1 MVFAWKS
8 KWLSPRHCCRRG
20 RLAGPIFEKELR
32 VASRR
37 RRQYALRSLY
47 ILVLTV
53 FVGVVWLSVVQY
65 QGNAAYVQSRMAEAG
80 KQIVTTVVFFQFFAM
95 QILAVVLL
103 SSAISDEVYHRT
115 LGILMTTPISSL
127 QIVAGKMLSRLLQ
140 LVLLLAISL
149 PLLAIVRVLGGV
161 PWGYLL
167 ASLSITLTAAIF
179 AGSVS
184 LRFSIKNRAAYGV
197 ILRTLFTLVC
207 LYFVLPAL
215 LGVAGLYLMG
225 TFGVLSNRPGGSVSP
240 VVSILLSLNPFSS
253 MIALTGQMLS
263 PAAMKVFSLPLH
275 CGVMLGLSAL
285 VLGRA
290 AAVVRQVA
298 LRQAAGISEGRLRTA
313 GSGLR
318 AELKSRLLRLAG
330 PGKRQAAD
338 SSPVTDRRPGLP
350 RSHRDDMVGSPRSAG
365 LRRVVG
371 PPVVWKELRAPFI
384 QGIDN
389 RNSYIGLAMAIVA
402 LVFTYCAGAYAKSL
416 REDYT
421 HVMYA
426 LAFLFIGGL
435 INAVFAATRITT
447 EKESQ
452 SWPLLLAT
460 PLGDGQILLGKAVSA
475 VRRCLPIWGLLAGHV
490 ILFTLA
496 GYIHPAAVLHLL
508 MQVAWLTCFL
518 TGAGLYFSARLA
530 RTTSAVVATFALA
543 TGLWIIGPILAGL
556 ASVLGGKNDLLAGY
570 LWTHPA
576 VQTQLIMTG
585 AGGWQNAGAPW
596 RSLSYATRSLFHCG
610 PETMGVGQVTG
621 ILAAIAGAYILAG
634 LVFFWRAGCRL
645 RRKVF

>member
-1 MVFAWKS
+1 MTNGIARPSRLVVN
-8 KWLSPRHCCRRG
+8 LS
-20 RLAGPIFEKELR
+20 RLAGPIFDKELR

-65 QGNAAYVQSRMAEAG
+65 RGNAAFVQSRMAEAG

-127 QIVAGKMLSRLLQ
+127 QIVAGKMSSRLLQ

-184 LRFSIKNRAAYGV
+184 LWFSIKNRAAYGV

-215 LGVAGLYLMG
+215 LGAAGLYLMG
-225 TFGVLSNRPGGSVSP
+225 TFGALSNRPGGSVSP
-240 VVSILLSLNPFSS
+240 VVSILLSLNPFAS

-298 LRQAAGISEGRLRTA
+298 LRQAVGISEGRLRTA
-313 GSGLR
+313 DSG
-318 AELKSRLLRLAG
+318 
-330 PGKRQAAD
+330 PAANPQ
-338 SSPVTDRRPGLP
+338 SGLP
-350 RSHRDDMVGSPRSAG
+350 RSPRNGMIRSPRSAG

-421 HVMYA
+421 HLMYV
-426 LAFLFIGGL
+426 LVFLFVGGL

-447 EKESQ
+447 ERESQ

-508 MQVAWLTCFL
+508 LQVAWLTCFI

-530 RTTSAVVATFALA
+530 RTTSAVVATLALA

-621 ILAAIAGAYILAG
+621 ILAAIAGPYILAG